1 MGFSEALMCPVGPT
15 RKEEIIQ
22 GAFKYKTRLK
32 RQAVEGK
39 ISEFDAF
46 RVF

>member
-1 MGFSEALMCPVGPT
+1 MCQVGPT

-22 GAFKYKTRLK
+22 GAFKYETRLK

-46 RVF
+46 HVF